1 MQKRKVATTK
11 TKRVTKPKTHFE
23 LKPNEL
29 RWRCDH
35 RMFEFRTTAELEPLN
50 GIVGQHRAIEAIRL
64 GAEIGSRGFN
74 IFVMSL
80 LGTGRL
86 TTIQQVL
93 RRVANHHKDFNDYCY
108 VNNFKNP
115 DMPRLLKFSA
125 GDGRKFQRAMDDC
138 ITLLRRRIPQL
149 FEEAHFRK
157 TRNELIQTYREQE
170 TTLLEEFDAQIR
182 PSGFALGQ
190 ITDEDGTSKQE
201 IFPLV
206 KGQPITIDK
215 LDEMVAAKK
224 LTLKKAQEILEQYNK
239 FRDELMDLARRGMQL
254 GQEFKRALLEHDK
267 AASSMI
273 VHSTFNEIRVQFAD
287 SKVHEYLSE
296 CEIDLL
302 NNIEIFSPAH
312 SDETQDAELTSG
324 QQLSEK
330 LLQYSVNLILDN
342 SEAKAAP
349 IIIETYPTYI
359 NLFGTIEKKYDKN
372 GFVKTDFTQIK
383 SGAMLRADGGYLIV
397 NASDVLLDA
406 NVWQTL
412 KRVLLYGRLEIQN
425 QDISNIMGATLKPE
439 VIESNVKVI
448 MLGDYETYS
457 ALYELEE
464 DFNKM
469 FKIAAEFDYETDRA
483 EKMMQNY
490 ARFVSKICSEENF
503 PHANPSGVAAIVE
516 WAVEQTED
524 KNKITINFS
533 EVADLIREASFYARQ
548 DSKKIISRTIIEKT
562 LAMRR
567 RRTELQDDKIKNQI
581 YQGTVLIDT
590 VGKRIGQING
600 LTVYSTGLISF
611 GKPARITV
619 ATGAGNAGIVNI
631 ERESDFSGSIH
642 TKGVF
647 IITGLLRELFAQR
660 RPLALSA
667 SIGFEQNYGGIDGD
681 SASAAEMIALL
692 SSLSRVP
699 INQSIAITGSINQ
712 KGDIQPIGGVN
723 EKIKGFFEICAKRG
737 LNGKHGVIIPHQNIA
752 DLMLDYDIVEAVKNK
767 KFHIYPIKRLEEA
780 VELLMDMKAGEINEG
795 FTYPSGT
802 LYKLVD
808 ERLDE
813 LYRVAF
819 RHELRM

>member
-1 MQKRKVATTK
+1 
-11 TKRVTKPKTHFE
+11 
-23 LKPNEL
+23 
-29 RWRCDH
+29 
-35 RMFEFRTTAELEPLN
+35 
-50 GIVGQHRAIEAIRL
+50 
-64 GAEIGSRGFN
+64 
-74 IFVMSL
+74 
-80 LGTGRL
+80 
-86 TTIQQVL
+86 
-93 RRVANHHKDFNDYCY
+93 
-108 VNNFKNP
+108 
-115 DMPRLLKFSA
+115 
-125 GDGRKFQRAMDDC
+125 
-138 ITLLRRRIPQL
+138 
-149 FEEAHFRK
+149 
-157 TRNELIQTYREQE
+157 
-170 TTLLEEFDAQIR
+170 
-182 PSGFALGQ
+182 
-190 ITDEDGTSKQE
+190 
-201 IFPLV
+201 
-206 KGQPITIDK
+206 
-215 LDEMVAAKK
+215 
-224 LTLKKAQEILEQYNK
+224 
-239 FRDELMDLARRGMQL
+239 
-254 GQEFKRALLEHDK
+254 EFKRALLEHDK

-273 VHSTFNEIRVQFAD
+273 VHSTFNEIRVHFTD
-287 SKVHEYLSE
+287 SKVNEYLSE

-312 SDETQDAELTSG
+312 SDETQDVELTSG

-342 SEAKAAP
+342 SEAKAGP

-490 ARFVSKICSEENF
+490 ARFVSKICNEENF

-619 ATGAGNAGIVNI
+619 ATGAGNAGIVNV